1 MPIVSGRTRNV
12 TRSLA
17 TRSKVRR
24 VFKAPRTA
32 AAGSVGPIQS
42 VSRPEL
48 LVAGLDREF
57 SRLVLGIFTLR
68 SMLQAIREKNGLT
81 IGLGGLEY
89 IALMT
94 LVRVSSTQDIG
105 VQELAGLLRLSGAFV
120 TSTVNRLV
128 EMGLVTKSPHPVDG
142 RRICLRPTE
151 QAVELLSEL
160 GPMQRQVNDVAF
172 GSLTAAEFHQ
182 LCDLVQRVLES
193 TERAM
198 ALQDYLMKAEGQG
211 EGKSPK
217 SGRRR
222 AAQSALRM
230 SE

>member
-1 MPIVSGRTRNV
+1 MSRP
-12 TRSLA
+12 
-17 TRSKVRR
+17 KVRK
-24 VFKAPRTA
+24 VFRGARAVP
-32 AAGSVGPIQS
+32 AGVTEAIQS

-48 LVAGLDREF
+48 LVNGSDREF

-68 SMLQAIREKNGLT
+68 SMLHAMREKNGLT

-94 LVRVSSTQDIG
+94 LLRVSSVQDIG

-128 EMGLVTKSPHPVDG
+128 EMGLVTKSPHPIDG

-151 QAVELLSEL
+151 QAIELLAEL

-172 GSLTAAEFHQ
+172 GSLTAVEFKQ
-182 LCDLVQRVLES
+182 FCDLMNRVIES

-198 ALQDYLMKAEGQG
+198 ALQDYLMKAEGLG
-211 EGKSPK
+211 ETRGPK
-217 SGRRR
+217 AGRRR
-222 AAQSALRM
+222 AA
-230 SE
+230 

>member
-1 MPIVSGRTRNV
+1 VS
-12 TRSLA
+12 
-17 TRSKVRR
+17 RSKLRK
-24 VFKAPRTA
+24 VFRGARAVPSGVMDA
-32 AAGSVGPIQS
+32 IQS
-42 VSRPEL
+42 VGRPEL
-48 LVAGLDREF
+48 LVNGSDREF
-57 SRLVLGIFTLR
+57 SRLLLGLFTLR
-68 SMLQAIREKNGLT
+68 SMLHSMREKNGLT

-94 LVRVSSTQDIG
+94 LVRVSPVLDIG

-151 QAVELLSEL
+151 QAVELLGEL

-172 GSLTAAEFHQ
+172 GSLSAAEFRQ
-182 LCDLVQRVLES
+182 FCELVQRVIES

-198 ALQDYLMKAEGQG
+198 ALQDYLMKAEGLG
-211 EGKSPK
+211 EARAAKP
-217 SGRRR
+217 GRRR
-222 AAQSALRM
+222 AAAA
-230 SE
+230 